1 MRHGSFVGGAARNR
15 RGTGDFRTP
24 NPRGSVMKRREFL
37 KSAGL
42 GLAAST
48 AVAAPAIAQS
58 MPELKLRLTASWPK
72 SLDTLW
78 GSCEALAKFVAAATD
93 NKLQIQTFAAGE
105 IVPALQ
111 TLDAVQNGNVEMCHT
126 AYYHYIGKDPTWAL
140 FCSVPFGLNA
150 RQQNAWFYEGDGQKL
165 IDEFGAKFN
174 TYNLLMGNTGC
185 QMGGWFKK
193 EINSVEDFKGLKMR
207 IGGWAGKTLGKL
219 GLVAQQIA
227 GGDIYPALEKGTI
240 DATEW
245 VGPYDDEKLGFYKV
259 AKYYYYP
266 GWWEGGTT
274 NHLQINLEK
283 WNELPKSYQ
292 AIVTA
297 AAGFANVEEQARYDA
312 RNPQALKRLVANGV
326 QLRPFSQAV
335 MEACLKASNEV
346 NAETS
351 AANPS
356 YKKVWRSEEAFKN
369 DEYLWW
375 QVAEYSFDSFMIR
388 SRARG

>member
-1 MRHGSFVGGAARNR
+1 
-15 RGTGDFRTP
+15 
-24 NPRGSVMKRREFL
+24 MKRREFL
-37 KSAGL
+37 KSAGV
-42 GLAAST
+42 GLAASA

-58 MPELKLRLTASWPK
+58 MPELKWRLTASWPK

-78 GSCEALAKFVAAATD
+78 GACETFSKYVAEATD
-93 NKLQIQTFAAGE
+93 NKFQIQTFAAGE

-111 TLDAVQNGNVEMCHT
+111 TLDAVQNGTVEMGHT
-126 AYYHYIGKDPTWAL
+126 AYYYYIGKDPTWAL

-150 RQQNAWFYEGDGQKL
+150 RQQNAWFYEGGGQKL
-165 IDEFGAKFN
+165 IDDFGAKYN

-185 QMGGWFKK
+185 QMGGWFRK
-193 EINSVEDFKGLKMR
+193 EINTVEDFKGLKMR

-274 NHLQINLEK
+274 QPLSDQSRQVEQPAE
-283 WNELPKSYQ
+283 ELSGDRAGGRGRRQRRANWRATTPATRRRSS
-292 AIVTA
+292 AWSPTA
-297 AAGFANVEEQARYDA
+297 RSFA
-312 RNPQALKRLVANGV
+312 
-326 QLRPFSQAV
+326 
-335 MEACLKASNEV
+335 
-346 NAETS
+346 
-351 AANPS
+351 
-356 YKKVWRSEEAFKN
+356 
-369 DEYLWW
+369 
-375 QVAEYSFDSFMIR
+375 R
-388 SRARG
+388 SRRRSWRPA